1 MRNHF
6 HTFNICIQMPPLNA
20 RAPFFNLMGYCPI
33 SYAFFLRMEHPFPPA
48 HLFYSVW
55 AHSAAPVEM
64 GRINH
69 LSGFLLHHVFNLVPR
84 TVMLLR
90 RVFSDSTRS
99 RYKEQNALV
108 PGSTFWIFCHQVT
121 IVYWIGNCR
130 HGCTRIEMKT

>member
-1 MRNHF
+1 
-6 HTFNICIQMPPLNA
+6 MPPLNA

-33 SYAFFLRMEHPFPPA
+33 SYAFFLRMERPFPPA

-90 RVFSDSTRS
+90 RVFFPTPPVLGIKS
-99 RYKEQNALV
+99 RMPWFQAQHSGFFAIK
-108 PGSTFWIFCHQVT
+108 
-121 IVYWIGNCR
+121 
-130 HGCTRIEMKT
+130 